1 MAGHFERLTD
11 SIFLPRW
18 LVHEHEARYAFCR
31 ALVEDRIVLDC
42 GSGEAKGSRAIAAG
56 RPRLLVAVDRSLPS
70 VALARGERVVPIAAD
85 AERLAVSGQSIDVV
99 VALEVIEHMENPE
112 AFLRE
117 VARVLREGG
126 TFICSTP
133 NRVVRNPSLQLSGR
147 PLNPWHLREWTPDE
161 FASLLGTRFET
172 TTLFGQE
179 PQSQRVTH
187 FFQRLAAIISRRFAA
202 ILRQLIKFRLLILR
216 PRRYYDV
223 QPLGGGADY
232 EFIVGVCSIP
242 RRSSATGI

>member
-42 GSGEAKGSRAIAAG
+42 GSGEGKGARAIAAG

-70 VALARGERVVPIAAD
+70 VALARGERVVPMAAD
-85 AERLAVSGQSIDVV
+85 AERLPIQGKSIDVV
-99 VALEVIEHMENPE
+99 IALEVIEHMEDPE

-117 VARVLREGG
+117 VARVLRDGG

-133 NRVVRNPSLQLSGR
+133 NRIVRNPSLPLSGR
-147 PLNPWHLREWTPDE
+147 PLNPWHLREWTADE
-161 FASLLGTRFET
+161 FRTLLGVDFET
-172 TTLFGQE
+172 TSLFGQE
-179 PQSQRVTH
+179 PQSPRVTR
-187 FFQRLAAIISRRFAA
+187 FFQRLAAIVSRRGAA

-223 QPLGGGADY
+223 QALGDEADY